1 MLFSIISGILLGFS
15 WPTSGFTPLVFFG
28 LIPLL
33 LSEDFIIK
41 DNLGKKNLRV
51 FFYSFIAFLTWNI
64 ITTWWIINSSVLGVI
79 FANIINTSLYS
90 LVFFTYSIVKRKL
103 GINPGIIFLI
113 TLWISFEK
121 FHLNWQFSWPWLNLG
136 NVFSERVEW
145 IQWYEYTGVF
155 GGSLW
160 VLLSNCSLFL
170 LIRQYDSYKKRNRF
184 YLNASYRVFFII
196 LSPII
201 ISYLIISP
209 SVEDKYNIEDK
220 FKVILTQP
228 NIDPWDAKFVK
239 TNTNLDF
246 FKILKD
252 LSEEE
257 LIKEYDFLVAPETYF
272 AEGIG
277 ENVDYFEYTRLSD
290 SINSFLKKFP
300 NTNFISGISLYK
312 TYQNSEKSPTR
323 SANKVRDNIWIDYYN
338 SAINISSNRPFEV
351 NHKTKLVVGTEFM
364 PYKWILEPLIGNL
377 MIDLGGT
384 IVSKA
389 SQPISE
395 LNVFEHAT
403 KDLKTV
409 PIICYETVYGE
420 FVSSYTKK
428 GGDFITIISN
438 DAWWGNT
445 AGHKQLLSYARLRAI
460 ENRRYIVRSANSGI
474 SSIIDHKGKILST
487 LEYGK
492 YGILTGTAEKVSGKT
507 FYNNYG
513 DFIARVSIFISISMI
528 LILFVTSNKNFN
540 YTTPLES
547 PTRYD

>member
-1 MLFSIISGILLGFS
+1 MNSIINVICYEKYNLN
-15 WPTSGFTPLVFFG
+15 
-28 LIPLL
+28 
-33 LSEDFIIK
+33 SE
-41 DNLGKKNLRV
+41 
-51 FFYSFIAFLTWNI
+51 
-64 ITTWWIINSSVLGVI
+64 
-79 FANIINTSLYS
+79 
-90 LVFFTYSIVKRKL
+90 
-103 GINPGIIFLI
+103 
-113 TLWISFEK
+113 
-121 FHLNWQFSWPWLNLG
+121 FSWPWLNLG
-136 NVFSERVEW
+136 NVFSESIYW

-160 VLLSNCSLFL
+160 VLLSNCSMFL
-170 LIRQYDSYKKRNRF
+170 LIRRYDSYKNRNRF
-184 YLNASYRVFFII
+184 YLNAFYRAFLII

-201 ISYLIISP
+201 ISYIIILP
-209 SVEDKYNIEDK
+209 SVENKYNVEDQ

-252 LSEEE
+252 LSENE
-257 LIKEYDFLVAPETYF
+257 LTKEYDFLVAPETYF

-277 ENVDYFEYTRLSD
+277 ENVDYFEYTKLSD

-323 SANKVRDNIWIDYYN
+323 SANKVRENIWIDYYN

-395 LNVFEHAT
+395 LNVFEHST

-409 PIICYETVYGE
+409 PIICYETEYGE

-474 SSIIDHKGKILST
+474 SSIIDHKGKVLST

-540 YTTPLES
+540 YTTPLDS
-547 PTRYD
+547 PMRYD